1 MTAPLSWTTTLSN
14 GLTAVIAIDPRTDAV
29 TIDPP
34 VETLLTPDDAC
45 AIGMGL
51 VAASRI
57 AGQRRAGRAAKM
69 FLASRGGSR

>member
-1 MTAPLSWTTTLSN
+1 MMAETTLSD
-14 GLTAVIAIDPRTDAV
+14 GRVVVIAVDPRTDAV

-34 VETLLTPDDAC
+34 LDVLASPDDVC

-57 AGQRRAGRAAKM
+57 AGQRRAGRAAKQVR
-69 FLASRGGSR
+69 ASARGGS